1 MNSYY
6 IVKIGELPGPHDPA
20 AANLGGTC
28 MAWAQSPDKDTTE
41 VIAVSTT
48 GTVDRLTR
56 EETERRAHSFQNPK
70 IR

>member
-6 IVKIGELPGPHDPA
+6 IVRIGAVPGPHDQA

-28 MAWAQSPDKDTTE
+28 AAWAQSADKDTTE

-48 GTVDRLTR
+48 GTIERLTR
-56 EETERRAHSFQNPK
+56 EETERRAHSFQNPR